1 MTVSRAIIAIGINIV
16 IGCFAQAWLM
26 TAPNAARAQNSDAPR
41 PAGDP
46 VRGEKIALSCGT
58 CHGDAGMSNAAWI
71 PSLAGMNEDAIYKQ
85 LADYRSHRRRPEW
98 YMASIA
104 EALSLQD
111 LADVSTYYAR
121 QAPGFATRAPN
132 RDSPAAASCRS
143 CHNAQSKDAAEIAG
157 QQTQYLEIQ
166 LSLFAQGIRTN
177 DRNEQMRKIAR
188 ELTID
193 QIRQISESLG
203 AKTR

>member
-1 MTVSRAIIAIGINIV
+1 MTVSRAIIGIGIIV
-16 IGCFAQAWLM
+16 IGCLAPAWLM
-26 TAPNAARAQNSDAPR
+26 TAPNARAQYSEESR
-41 PAGDP
+41 PPGDP
-46 VRGEKIALSCGT
+46 VRGERIALSCAR
-58 CHGDAGMSNAAWI
+58 CHGDAGMSSAAWI
-71 PSLAGMNEDAIYKQ
+71 PSLAGMKQDAIYKQ

-98 YMASIA
+98 YMGSIA
-104 EALSLQD
+104 AALSLQD
-111 LADVSTYYAR
+111 SADVSAYYAR
-121 QAPGFATRAPN
+121 QAPGFTTRASN
-132 RDSPAAASCRS
+132 GDSPAAASCGR

-157 QQTQYLEIQ
+157 QQPQYLEIQ

-177 DRNEQMRKIAR
+177 DRNEEMRKIAR

>member
-1 MTVSRAIIAIGINIV
+1 MIVSRAIIGIGIIV

-26 TAPNAARAQNSDAPR
+26 TSPNARAQNSEEPK
-41 PAGDP
+41 PTGDP
-46 VRGEKIALSCGT
+46 VRGEKIALSCAT
-58 CHGDAGMSNAAWI
+58 CHGDAGMSKAAWI
-71 PSLAGMNEDAIYKQ
+71 PSLAGMNEAAIYKQ

-98 YMASIA
+98 YMGSIA

-111 LADVSTYYAR
+111 SADVSAYYAR
-121 QAPGFATRAPN
+121 QSPGFTTRGSN
-132 RDSPAAASCRS
+132 GDSPAAASCGG

-157 QQTQYLEIQ
+157 QQPQYLEIQ

-177 DRNEQMRKIAR
+177 DRNEEMRKIAR

-193 QIRQISESLG
+193 QIRQLSESLG
-203 AKTR
+203 AKTH